1 MKASVQQMQGVS
13 AYIETHYE
21 ALAYCK
27 QEKKVCHYKEYWKC
41 TNPKSVQCNKDCIG
55 YTKCADF
62 ISDAKYN
69 EKIAKASRN
78 SVKKNQN
85 KATPKSVKSKP
96 VKSKPQQ
103 QHKVSKRVVEKK
115 LPDNALGNDPRI
127 RAVLEQFMNQ

>member
-1 MKASVQQMQGVS
+1 MKVSVQQMQGVS

-21 ALAYCK
+21 ALAYCR
-27 QEKKVCHYKEYWKC
+27 QEKKICHYKEYWKC
-41 TNPKSVQCNKDCIG
+41 ANPKSVQFNKDCIG

-62 ISDAKYN
+62 ISDARYN
-69 EKIAKASRN
+69 EKLAKVSRK

-85 KATPKSVKSKP
+85 RSTQKSVKSKL
-96 VKSKPQQ
+96 KKQN
-103 QHKVSKRVVEKK
+103 KVPKRVVERK

>member
-21 ALAYCK
+21 ALAYYR
-27 QEKKVCHYKEYWKC
+27 QEKKVCHYREYGKC
-41 TNPKSVQCNKDCIG
+41 ANSKSIQCDKVCIG

-62 ISDAKYN
+62 ISDARYN
-69 EKIAKASRN
+69 EKLAKASRK

-85 KATPKSVKSKP
+85 RATQKSVKSKT
-96 VKSKPQQ
+96 VKSKPKKQN
-103 QHKVSKRVVEKK
+103 KVPKRVVEKK

>member
-41 TNPKSVQCNKDCIG
+41 TNPKSAQCNKDCIG

-62 ISDAKYN
+62 ISDARYN
-69 EKIAKASRN
+69 EKLAKASRN

-85 KATPKSVKSKP
+85 RTTQSTTVKSKP
-96 VKSKPQQ
+96 KKQN
-103 QHKVSKRVVEKK
+103 KVPKRVVEKK

-127 RAVLEQFMNQ
+127 RAVLEQFKNQ

>member
-13 AYIETHYE
+13 AYIEIHYE

-27 QEKKVCHYKEYWKC
+27 QEKKVCHYTEYWKC
-41 TNPKSVQCNKDCIG
+41 TNPKSTQCNKDCIG

-62 ISDAKYN
+62 ISDARYN
-69 EKIAKASRN
+69 EKLAKASRK

-85 KATPKSVKSKP
+85 KVNQKSVKSKP
-96 VKSKPQQ
+96 KKQN
-103 QHKVSKRVVEKK
+103 KVSKRVVEKK

>member
-41 TNPKSVQCNKDCIG
+41 TNPKSVQFNKDCIG

-62 ISDAKYN
+62 ISDARYN
-69 EKIAKASRN
+69 EKLAKASRK

-85 KATPKSVKSKP
+85 RATQKSVKSKT
-96 VKSKPQQ
+96 VNLSRRNKIKHQKELWRKSYQTM
-103 QHKVSKRVVEKK
+103 HLVM
-115 LPDNALGNDPRI
+115 I
-127 RAVLEQFMNQ
+127 RGSELYLNNL

>member
-1 MKASVQQMQGVS
+1 MQGVS

-21 ALAYCK
+21 ALVYCR
-27 QEKKVCHYKEYWKC
+27 QEKKICHYKEYWKC
-41 TNPKSVQCNKDCIG
+41 ANPKSVQFNKDCIG

-62 ISDAKYN
+62 ISDARYN
-69 EKIAKASRN
+69 EKLAKASRK

-85 KATPKSVKSKP
+85 RATQKSVKSKL
-96 VKSKPQQ
+96 KKQN
-103 QHKVSKRVVEKK
+103 KVPKRVVERK